1 MDLNIVQINHSTSYN
16 EILPGLWL
24 GDKASSHNTD
34 FLSAKKIQCIINC
47 TLDLPFINDKN
58 IVKKRIPVNDDLSYE
73 SNEVMI
79 KFLNNTIDLIQRNL
93 LQNINTLVHCYAGK
107 QRSATVIACYLLKYG
122 RIKRESVY
130 DLIRT
135 KRPEAFMPGVN
146 FEYAITSFIKKL
158 KSKN

>member
-58 IVKKRIPVNDDLSYE
+58 PIVQAIIE
-73 SNEVMI
+73 
-79 KFLNNTIDLIQRNL
+79 
-93 LQNINTLVHCYAGK
+93 TLVNS
-107 QRSATVIACYLLKYG
+107 Q
-122 RIKRESVY
+122 
-130 DLIRT
+130 
-135 KRPEAFMPGVN
+135 
-146 FEYAITSFIKKL
+146 
-158 KSKN
+158 

>member
-79 KFLNNTIDLIQRNL
+79 KFLNNTIDLIQKNM
-93 LQNINTLVHCYAGK
+93 LQNKNTLVHCYAGK
-107 QRSATVIACYLLKYG
+107 QRSATVIACYLIKYG

-146 FEYAITSFIKKL
+146 FEYAINSFIKKI
-158 KSKN
+158 KRCK